1 MPIKKQ
7 THGKLFIISAPSGAG
22 KSTLCSMMINK
33 YPELMYS
40 VSYTTRAPRGSEQH
54 GVDYFFVS
62 KDEFAKM
69 ITENEFI
76 EWAEVHG
83 NYYGTSAKYVNSMLS
98 QGKDVFLDIDP
109 QGALQLKNKLQN
121 AIFIFI
127 TAPSLNELKTRLIN
141 RGTDRIDVIENRLIN
156 AKKEVQYFS
165 DYDYLIINDESD
177 KAFADMEAIYRAEKL
192 RTTYFKNVLDFMD
205 I

>member
-83 NYYGTSAKYVNSMLS
+83 NYYGTSAKYVNSMIS
-98 QGKDVFLDIDP
+98 RGKDVFLDIDP